1 MSLLDDITARGA
13 EIRTRLREFLERHEY
28 TTDTRTVLVIAA
40 IDTALEYHKAI
51 WLLHERKLDGS
62 AIAMLRLVFEAMFRA
77 LWLNAVASDEQVE
90 QAAEDK
96 LDWLRIKVR
105 DDIKRVYF
113 GTPKNPVKVEI
124 LEELFKSLAKVWKA
138 LNSYTHSGALQ
149 LTRRFTFD
157 EVKRNYTEHELA
169 RALSAATA
177 ILLLCSVL
185 LLKTMG
191 AHQEADDTVA
201 MRDQYHADFDDR
213 LKKGQ

>member
-1 MSLLDDITARGA
+1 
-13 EIRTRLREFLERHEY
+13 
-28 TTDTRTVLVIAA
+28 
-40 IDTALEYHKAI
+40 
-51 WLLHERKLDGS
+51 
-62 AIAMLRLVFEAMFRA
+62 
-77 LWLNAVASDEQVE
+77 
-90 QAAEDK
+90 
-96 LDWLRIKVR
+96 
-105 DDIKRVYF
+105 VYF

-124 LEELFKSLAKVWKA
+124 LEKLFKSLAEVWKA

-157 EVKRNYTEHELA
+157 EVKPNYTEHELA
-169 RALSAATA
+169 QALSAATA